1 MAPCRPR
8 KNDEAVESLIRN
20 PSSKTD
26 FRSIGNQQVITNLM
40 FPHWE
45 LLESRKQSVSIPV
58 ADGEKVVSLKHPHTP
73 PKTLGSPL
81 FTRV

>member
-1 MAPCRPR
+1 MAPRRPR

-26 FRSIGNQQVITNLM
+26 FRSVGNQQVRINLM

-45 LLESRKQSVSIPV
+45 HDIP
-58 ADGEKVVSLKHPHTP
+58 
-73 PKTLGSPL
+73 TLGTIAHLNGNYESL
-81 FTRV
+81 EN

>member
-1 MAPCRPR
+1 MAPRRPR

-40 FPHWE
+40 FPVWE
-45 LLESRKQSVSIPV
+45 ELFLSVGGMM
-58 ADGEKVVSLKHPHTP
+58 AAGEVLPMSFQEPSMMVPEPCVSVI
-73 PKTLGSPL
+73 
-81 FTRV
+81 TRR